1 MIIDE
6 VTPNIIF
13 FDIDTVSATEREW
26 MGIQTVMDSHTFQ
39 YRHYIAYPK
48 FDFVLFL

>member
-1 MIIDE
+1 MNIDE
-6 VTPNIIF
+6 VTPNFIF

-39 YRHYIAYPK
+39 YRHYVSYNKLDI
-48 FDFVLFL
+48 VLFL